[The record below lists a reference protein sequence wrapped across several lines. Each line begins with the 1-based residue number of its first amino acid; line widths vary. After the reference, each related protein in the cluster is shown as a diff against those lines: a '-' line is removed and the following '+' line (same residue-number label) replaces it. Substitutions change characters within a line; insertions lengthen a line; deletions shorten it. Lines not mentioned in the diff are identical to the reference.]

1 MTQRPYRITV
11 VCLGNICRS
20 PIGEA
25 VLTDRIQRA
34 GLSTLVEVDSAGTG
48 DWNVGN
54 PADSRALST
63 LQAHGYRLA
72 HRARQLDARW
82 LPEIDLLLAMDVSNY
97 EDLLRMGPQ
106 RHGAALRMFR
116 SFDPVLSHLSEP
128 SEELAVPDPYYG
140 SADGFVDVL
149 AMIES
154 ASDGLVEQ
162 LPVLLGR

>member
-1 MTQRPYRITV
+1 MAQRPYRITV

-25 VLTDRIQRA
+25 VLRDRIQQA
-34 GLSTLVEVDSAGTG
+34 GLSDVVEVDSAGTG
-48 DWNVGN
+48 DWHVGY
-54 PADSRALST
+54 PADPRAVDTLS
-63 LQAHGYRLA
+63 ANGYQLA
-72 HRARQLDARW
+72 HRARQISPSW

-97 EDLLRMGPQ
+97 QDLLRLGPQ
-106 RHGAALRMFR
+106 GHGAALRMFR
-116 SFDPVLSHLSEP
+116 SFDPGLSHLSEP

-154 ASDGLVEQ
+154 ASEGLVEQ
-162 LPVLLGR
+162 LPVLLDR